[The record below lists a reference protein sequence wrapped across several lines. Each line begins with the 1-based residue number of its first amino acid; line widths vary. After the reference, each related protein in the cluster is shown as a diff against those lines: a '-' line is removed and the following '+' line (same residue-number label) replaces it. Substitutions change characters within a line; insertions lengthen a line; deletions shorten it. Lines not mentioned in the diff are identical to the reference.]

1 MKHRFDKI
9 SASRDREGAKETRTL
24 ERRSSANP
32 SLPDGRGSLRTI
44 SERRM
49 CKNLRPFADRSRT
62 VAARKRSRRR
72 RHCAFI
78 NLFQTSCFLAS
89 LFLLLGSVYSF
100 ANCDGVAPDVALM
113 PTTQTT
119 SREMTKAS
127 GANAVPFK
135 AAPGADQA
143 MDAGAA
149 AYERG
154 VMAEA
159 CDQWNRAAQGYA
171 AAGRLAGQ
179 CDALLNLAQAQQGD
193 GKYRDARQSLAN
205 AQAVAVRMNDRIR
218 MALVLGRLG
227 ELFTLT
233 RQFDAARSFLSQGV
247 SIAADDSNTMAMLEN
262 DFANLYWAERNQ
274 VEAAHAYE
282 RSASAARRAGNH
294 FALVRALSNEALV
307 NARDGA
313 DPAEAGELASA
324 ALDEAGTLPIG
335 HEKAMMLMSIGR
347 AFEEMGKP
355 RKSGASA
362 DAKSFASAHEAYE
375 KALSAAAG
383 NDLASSYVLGYTG
396 GLYELEGQFDPAL
409 QFSRRA
415 EFLAQQVRSPFAEYR
430 WQWQIGRALTA
441 KGQTEPAIA
450 EYSLA
455 AETLA
460 SVQSDIAFGYGNQS
474 QPGSF
479 RESVVPL
486 YYELADLLLRR
497 ADGIRNDDDLQR
509 SLHEA
514 RAAVEL
520 LKQAELED
528 YFQDRCANRL
538 KSRAKTLEDVAGHC
552 AVVYL
557 ISLPDRTEMLIGIG
571 SKIQRMKLGVGAE
584 ELNAQVRDLRDKL
597 EDRTTNRYLK
607 PARKLYDWIIRP
619 IEPMLDAAGV
629 DTLVF
634 VPDGALRTIP
644 MSALNDGK
652 QFLIARYAIA
662 VSPGLALMDP
672 RPIRRTEVNVLE
684 AGISKSVGGFPALSF
699 VPAELSSVHKQFG
712 GVELL
717 NEGFTKPRLKQE
729 LNDTNFSVV
738 HIASH
743 AQFSGDINRTFL
755 LTYGTSADA
764 IGHLT
769 LDELSRYIQPS
780 RLRDQPIELLT
791 LSACQT
797 AAGDDRA
804 ALGLAG
810 VAIKA
815 GRAAPWRRCG
825 RSMIRLPKS

>member
-1 MKHRFDKI
+1 MKHSI
-9 SASRDREGAKETRTL
+9 
-24 ERRSSANP
+24 
-32 SLPDGRGSLRTI
+32 
-44 SERRM
+44 
-49 CKNLRPFADRSRT
+49 C
-62 VAARKRSRRR
+62 RRR
-72 RHCAFI
+72 RRQFAFI
-78 NLFQTSCFLAS
+78 NLIRKSWLLA
-89 LFLLLGSVYSF
+89 LLGSAVPSF
-100 ANCDGVAPDVALM
+100 ANCDDVAPDVAIL
-113 PTTQTT
+113 PTTQPA
-119 SREMTKAS
+119 SRGISTAAS
-127 GANAVPFK
+127 ANAAPFK
-135 AAPGADQA
+135 PAPGADQA

-154 VMAEA
+154 AMAQA
-159 CDQWNRAAQGYA
+159 CDEWNRAAQRYA
-171 AAGRLAGQ
+171 AAGRMDGQ
-179 CDALLNLAQAQQGD
+179 CDALLNLAQAQQAA
-193 GKYRDARQSLAN
+193 GKYRDAGQSLAN
-205 AQAVAVRMNDRIR
+205 AQSAADRLKDRPRIV
-218 MALVLGRLG
+218 MVLGRLG
-227 ELFTLT
+227 SLFTLT
-233 RQFDAARSFLSQGV
+233 RQFDSARSFLSQGI
-247 SIAADDSNTMAMLEN
+247 SIAHDPDDPNSLALLQN
-262 DFANLYWAERNQ
+262 DFGNLCWAEGNDDDARDAYQ
-274 VEAAHAYE
+274 HAAD
-282 RSASAARRAGNH
+282 AARRAGNPL
-294 FALVRALSNEALV
+294 ALVRALSNAALIEA
-307 NARDGA
+307 RSGA
-313 DPAEAGELASA
+313 DLAKAAELAHAAMDEAA
-324 ALDEAGTLPIG
+324 ALPNG

-347 AFEEMGKP
+347 AFEEIGKP
-355 RKSGASA
+355 RGAGASPE
-362 DAKSFASAHEAYE
+362 AKSFAAAHEAYE
-375 KALSAAAG
+375 KALGAAAG
-383 NDLASSYVLGYTG
+383 DDLGSSYVLGYTG
-396 GLYELEGQFDPAL
+396 HLYEVEGQSDPAL

-430 WQWQIGRALTA
+430 WQWQIGRLLAA

-450 EYSLA
+450 EYNLA

-460 SVQSDIAFGYGNQS
+460 SVQADIAFGYGNQS

-479 RESVVPL
+479 RESVAPL

-538 KSRAKTLEDVAGHC
+538 KSRAKAVEDVAGHS

-557 ISLPDRTEMLIGIG
+557 ISLPDRTEMLIGMG
-571 SKIQRMKLGVGAE
+571 SKIQRVKLSVGAE
-584 ELNAQVRDLRDKL
+584 QLNAEVRDLRDKL

-652 QFLIARYAIA
+652 QFLIAKYAIA

-699 VPAELSSVHKQFG
+699 VPAELTSVHQQFG

-755 LTYGTSADA
+755 LTYGTTPDA
-764 IGHLT
+764 AGHLT

-815 GRAAPWRRCG
+815 GARSALATLWSVNDQAAEELISDFYTQLRQDPALSKAKTLQRAQLKLLQDPRYRHPCYWSPFLVIG
-825 RSMIRLPKS
+825 NWL